1 MNDLSK
7 HRRWLTLPEAAESL
21 SGEFEHRVP
30 EADILRFALDD
41 QLRLSVHLPVPVVA
55 TRIRRRI
62 DDERRERTSIE
73 GLCDLVLEEAG
84 RTEIESLYHVK
95 RDLPSVPVP
104 FGVGVLVKQKGKIY
118 KLPADLRTRSS
129 SVHSALPRESVL
141 VVRREALDE
150 FIHLHKPSKPS
161 QQAGASSKDA
171 HPRERNTL
179 LLIIAALLKEAKL
192 EELSSYKAAQSIA
205 ATITD
210 LGVDEDRDP
219 ATIAK
224 KVELSRQFVEEH
236 RTKRKDSGKV
246 L

>member
-21 SGEFEHRVP
+21 SREFENGVG

-41 QLRLSVHLPVPVVA
+41 HIRLSVHLPVPVVA
-55 TRIRRRI
+55 TRIRRRT

-73 GLCDLVLEEAG
+73 GLCDLVLEGAG
-84 RTEIESLYHVK
+84 RAEIESRYHLE
-95 RDLPSVPVP
+95 RDLPYVPVP
-104 FGVGVLVKQKGKIY
+104 FGVGALVKKNGKTY
-118 KLPADLRTRSS
+118 KLPPALRTVSS

-150 FIHLHKPSKPS
+150 FIHLHKSSKPS
-161 QQAGASSKDA
+161 QQAGTSSQEM

-192 EELSSYKAAQSIA
+192 ENLSSHKAAESIA
-205 ATITD
+205 ATIRNMDIGETRSSD
-210 LGVDEDRDP
+210 AIREKFV
-219 ATIAK
+219 
-224 KVELSRQFVEEH
+224 LSREYL
-236 RTKRKDSGKV
+236 RTQPKKPKATS
-246 L
+246 